1 MFWPL
6 WCILRWYL
14 VTVPYWRSLKISI
27 GPVKKAFAW
36 GGKHTCD
43 KNVFCPGVCCC
54 CSANSRN
61 FTVRLAVQIFARHF
75 LRELSRSA
83 PRMGGIYSST
93 MARVHSILG
102 FLETR
107 KTKIDFSSGS
117 VKANRKVKKGRQCPS
132 PLECSTWHLGGQLE
146 RGNSALVSFSSST
159 KKMERCDFDTDML

>member
-43 KNVFCPGVCCC
+43 KNVFLPGVCCC

-75 LRELSRSA
+75 LRELSRSV
-83 PRMGGIYSST
+83 PRM
-93 MARVHSILG
+93 
-102 FLETR
+102 ETR